1 MDTSTKCIFEDVTEL
16 YLVDGEHL
24 AIALLHLL
32 ELPQEV
38 PAQKQAGPVVRNTHR
53 KSNQIILAREGTA
66 LTRTW
71 TWREPRWWPRAS
83 YGRSWGAHRRGSAE
97 RDPPPGTDGTT
108 LEINHQ
114 NSDQP
119 HREEQRRGGSKT
131 RRRRRRRREAYPVG
145 DHFRELVMPEM
156 GGGRDPKPKR
166 GRWRPTRE
174 ERGGG
179 GVFICWGE
187 EP

>member
-1 MDTSTKCIFEDVTEL
+1 MYIRRCERVVPRWWRASGHCSSSPSWASSGSTCAKTSKT
-16 YLVDGEHL
+16 YR
-24 AIALLHLL
+24 
-32 ELPQEV
+32 
-38 PAQKQAGPVVRNTHR
+38 QKYAPKKQSR
-53 KSNQIILAREGTA
+53 ILAREGTA

-179 GVFICWGE
+179 GVFMCWGE

>member
-38 PAQKQAGPVVRNTHR
+38 PAQKQAGPIVRNTHR

-83 YGRSWGAHRRGSAE
+83 YGRSWGAHRRGSAA
-97 RDPPPGTDGTT
+97 RGPPPGTDGTARSKPIT
-108 LEINHQ
+108 Q
-114 NSDQP
+114 KRTSSAATP
-119 HREEQRRGGSKT
+119 ARENTRWIE
-131 RRRRRRRREAYPVG
+131 RRRRRRRSGREAYPVG
-145 DHFRELVMPEM
+145 DHFGKLARPAAAAA
-156 GGGRDPKPKR
+156 RRPK
-166 GRWRPTRE
+166 T
-174 ERGGG
+174 
-179 GVFICWGE
+179 
-187 EP
+187 